1 MKFKL
6 FFIVTFLWTLL
17 FAVPVT
23 DAHGDTTTDE
33 QLTEYYDFFKNEYAS
48 FDQTFEEF
56 TANYYQQTTLKD
68 TLSDED
74 QLKEYL
80 QSVNDQYLPAEAERL
95 AKIAPLWSFNIG
107 NSLDNIT
114 FEEKPI
120 YGTYDLLNTVQP
132 GDIIF
137 EKNRAEV
144 PATPYFLHHV
154 MIVKGIYEETHM
166 INGKAETSRY
176 IRTIEATSKSD
187 DLPDKAGGVVY
198 GVLDDQRFD
207 YTEATILRVP
217 EATAL
222 QKNVAIQFMR
232 SQLGKPYHISIDFLQ
247 HKNRLSSRENWYCS
261 TLVWAA
267 YMNATPDGRI
277 DDRTP
282 EYYPNFQGI
291 DLETDDLLNEPG
303 VTPNDILRSDKV
315 EKTSPSFVDY
325 QYYLQN
331 VISSPIGGP
340 DEKVA
345 DFTFRSNSNI
355 YNLRNDYYFIAI
367 DQNTQKPYRSTEL
380 TLGRNVFGK
389 VVAQLNA
396 FANFQLTKEA
406 EQKYAD
412 PKIPVIPK
420 MIATEDI
427 PNYVMNWINTYTHC
441 SFEIVYSSD
450 ITTDFNHLSY
460 NPSYTKIDK
469 KAHPIK
475 GYQVNQIIHTPPA
488 FTQQRFD
495 YTENLSIYE
504 LYNLS
509 NPNPLNADVAHNKM
523 AGGWYYFYNHFYA
536 LVKLEN
542 GTYRYATYLRF
553 HGSFSTAVAY
563 RNGYG
568 LNYDYHMTAE
578 AKEKYGK
585 YYNNIIKNQT
595 VDYGIDWLNQHTTE
609 KTLIVY
615 SKDIAQDVS
624 KLNQGTA
631 TVAKGYNDNG
641 QYVYCIL

>member
-114 FEEKPI
+114 FEEKPT

-154 MIVKGIYEETHM
+154 MIVEGIYEETHM

-222 QKNVAIQFMR
+222 Q
-232 SQLGKPYHISIDFLQ
+232 
-247 HKNRLSSRENWYCS
+247 
-261 TLVWAA
+261 
-267 YMNATPDGRI
+267 
-277 DDRTP
+277 
-282 EYYPNFQGI
+282 
-291 DLETDDLLNEPG
+291 
-303 VTPNDILRSDKV
+303 
-315 EKTSPSFVDY
+315 
-325 QYYLQN
+325 
-331 VISSPIGGP
+331 
-340 DEKVA
+340 
-345 DFTFRSNSNI
+345 
-355 YNLRNDYYFIAI
+355 
-367 DQNTQKPYRSTEL
+367 
-380 TLGRNVFGK
+380 
-389 VVAQLNA
+389 
-396 FANFQLTKEA
+396 
-406 EQKYAD
+406 
-412 PKIPVIPK
+412 
-420 MIATEDI
+420 
-427 PNYVMNWINTYTHC
+427 
-441 SFEIVYSSD
+441 
-450 ITTDFNHLSY
+450 
-460 NPSYTKIDK
+460 
-469 KAHPIK
+469 
-475 GYQVNQIIHTPPA
+475 
-488 FTQQRFD
+488 
-495 YTENLSIYE
+495 
-504 LYNLS
+504 
-509 NPNPLNADVAHNKM
+509 
-523 AGGWYYFYNHFYA
+523 
-536 LVKLEN
+536 
-542 GTYRYATYLRF
+542 
-553 HGSFSTAVAY
+553 
-563 RNGYG
+563 
-568 LNYDYHMTAE
+568 
-578 AKEKYGK
+578 
-585 YYNNIIKNQT
+585 
-595 VDYGIDWLNQHTTE
+595 
-609 KTLIVY
+609 
-615 SKDIAQDVS
+615 
-624 KLNQGTA
+624 
-631 TVAKGYNDNG
+631 
-641 QYVYCIL
+641 